1 MNTNKQ
7 EEAES
12 EKQTQQ
18 NYFIEE
24 IGSQPDL
31 DFSNDNVVHLKQT
44 KKRNI
49 EYSSTKVK
57 ARNILTNI
65 SYRRFKQTDFMN
77 VNFIID
83 LLTYTLQFF
92 CPVDIG
98 RKLNNE
104 DEQKMVKFIW
114 ERCVPLDFSAE
125 VYKPENFLILSN
137 PKITFNKANKIVKK
151 WIKERENIGEV
162 CELIKSNFKY
172 LHYVFSSL
180 FPKVYSRINQFGIQ
194 NKNDFDLIFQ
204 TYKIKGET
212 NNYLQKIFLKTAE
225 NYKREVHIEEQK
237 PIEITEEIKLEPKL
251 PTQKRKREKVIYD
264 PEQYKKQKKD
274 LEDRLERSTQQLNAI
289 KNRRK
294 MYKQTFI
301 NSKL

>member
-1 MNTNKQ
+1 M
-7 EEAES
+7 
-12 EKQTQQ
+12 
-18 NYFIEE
+18 
-24 IGSQPDL
+24 
-31 DFSNDNVVHLKQT
+31 
-44 KKRNI
+44 
-49 EYSSTKVK
+49 
-57 ARNILTNI
+57 
-65 SYRRFKQTDFMN
+65 
-77 VNFIID
+77 NFIID

-92 CPVDIG
+92 SPIDIS

-125 VYKPENFLILSN
+125 IYKPENFLILSN

-151 WIKERENIGEV
+151 WIEERKNISEA
-162 CELIKSNFKY
+162 CELIKNNFKH

-204 TYKIKGET
+204 KYKIEEQK

-225 NYKREVHIEEQK
+225 NYKREVHSEEQK

-264 PEQYKKQKKD
+264 PEHYKKQKKD
-274 LEDRLERSTQQLNAI
+274 LEDKLERSTQQLNAI
-289 KNRRK
+289 KKRRQ

-301 NSKL
+301 NTKL

>member
-1 MNTNKQ
+1 
-7 EEAES
+7 
-12 EKQTQQ
+12 
-18 NYFIEE
+18 
-24 IGSQPDL
+24 
-31 DFSNDNVVHLKQT
+31 
-44 KKRNI
+44 
-49 EYSSTKVK
+49 
-57 ARNILTNI
+57 
-65 SYRRFKQTDFMN
+65 MN

-92 CPVDIG
+92 SPIDIG
-98 RKLNNE
+98 RKLNDE

-125 VYKPENFLILSN
+125 IYKPENFLILSN

-151 WIKERENIGEV
+151 WIQERENIGEV
-162 CELIKSNFKY
+162 CELIKNNFKH

-225 NYKREVHIEEQK
+225 NYKREVHFEEQK
-237 PIEITEEIKLEPKL
+237 PIEIIEEIKPEPKL
-251 PTQKRKREKVIYD
+251 PTQKRKREKNIIYD

-289 KNRRK
+289 KKRRS

-301 NSKL
+301 NTKL